1 MKVKMEDLKNFL
13 SNRINLLLIL
23 VGLLLVFQ
31 MFSVIG
37 KGKEALKVN
46 YIKEEIQG
54 LKDEVNEIY
63 KSEKALDKKI
73 DTFNTRIK
81 NIHEAI
87 TINNIKIENLK
98 KYEKVKVDNFKSYDA
113 RMYEEYFAE
122 RYSDKSKVSTIK

>member
-1 MKVKMEDLKNFL
+1 MEDLKNFL

>member
-1 MKVKMEDLKNFL
+1 MEDLKNFL

-122 RYSDKSKVSTIK
+122 RYSDKSKVFTIK

>member
-1 MKVKMEDLKNFL
+1 MKVKMDDLKNFL

-81 NIHEAI
+81 NIHEAV

-98 KYEKVKVDNFKSYDA
+98 KYEKVQVDNFKSYDA

-122 RYSDKSKVSTIK
+122 RYSNIPKINTVK